1 MGLFRTDQCFRY
13 SLVLFLFLYFSFSVS
28 VLNVVDGKRQPIEEI
43 AKRQLDSLL
52 QTEDY
57 LAVFWR
63 KKVSLKCS
71 VRVKSN
77 YFLTR
82 NKI

>member
-1 MGLFRTDQCFRY
+1 MGF
-13 SLVLFLFLYFSFSVS
+13 SSFSFCKLALFVVVS
-28 VLNVVDGKRQPIEEI
+28 LNFVYSGQSKRQQIEEI

-63 KKVSLKCS
+63 EFCNFICYFSFYLKF
-71 VRVKSN
+71 VEEKDGN
-77 YFLTR
+77 
-82 NKI
+82 